1 MKIYL
6 LVLCLFLK
14 ALANPYLPS
23 NKYSEFAKNNPYLE
37 EEKRKSHITSTHGK
51 PVPKYQLLPPVTAKK
66 PKPPDRVKQKP
77 KKIINEDGKVVEEK
91 ITPPKEPSPEELELR
106 DAQLRCY
113 AQDGAWCWKV
123 GIYFLEGK
131 VVEQN
136 YENAFDAFDAGCLKK
151 NGGSCYSLGF
161 MYEFGRGDI
170 PYNSKKALESYLK
183 SCNYGY
189 SLGCDA
195 YRRLK

>member
-1 MKIYL
+1 MKIYAL
-6 LVLCLFLK
+6 ILCLILQVI
-14 ALANPYLPS
+14 ANPYLPS

-37 EEKRKSHITSTHGK
+37 EEKRKSHITSAQGK
-51 PVPKYQLLPPVTAKK
+51 SVPRYQLLPPITAKK
-66 PKPPDRVKQKP
+66 PRDQVQKKP
-77 KKIINEDGKVVEEK
+77 KKIINEDGEVIEEK
-91 ITPPKEPSPEELELR
+91 ITPPTPPSPEELELR

-113 AQDGAWCWKV
+113 AQDGVWCWKV

-136 YENAFDAFDAGCLKK
+136 YESAFDAFDAGCLKK
-151 NGGSCYSLGF
+151 NGGSCYSIGF
-161 MYEFGRGDI
+161 MYEFGRGQV
-170 PYNSKKALESYLK
+170 PYDSKKALDFYLK

-189 SLGCDA
+189 NLGCDA